1 MEKMLYYRVVRPDML
16 FRFRGYL
23 QTVPNE
29 LFTQGEVD
37 KYGKPDKY
45 GCRLERKWLTPVSIS
60 KNQTYFAFGARFG
73 KINYRGEN
81 TRDAG

>member
-1 MEKMLYYRVVRPDML
+1 MLYYRVVRPDML

-37 KYGKPDKY
+37 KYRKPDKY
-45 GCRLERKWLTPVSIS
+45 GCRLERK
-60 KNQTYFAFGARFG
+60 
-73 KINYRGEN
+73 
-81 TRDAG
+81 